1 MHKTLKLYNTLTRDK
16 ELDMFT
22 PIDEKDI
29 RIYSCGPT
37 VYHYAHLGNMR
48 SYVFAD
54 TLNNT
59 LHALYPDAHIA
70 HVINITDVGHLT
82 DDGDTGEDK
91 LEKGAA
97 REGKSVWDIAKFYT
111 EAFMSDL
118 ELLNI
123 DTEKYIFPKA
133 TEYIDEQIA
142 LVKTLE
148 EKGFT
153 YKTSDGIYFD
163 TSKFAS
169 YPDFA
174 KLNVKGLEAGHRAL
188 DENKEKKNITDFALW
203 KFSPEGSQRQ
213 MEWQSPWGVG
223 FPGWHIE
230 CSAMA
235 GAILGEHF
243 DIHTGGIDHIPVHHT
258 NEIAQS
264 ECAHDDIANGKRFVN
279 YWLHNN
285 FLNDATGKMSK
296 SNEEFLRLQTII
308 DQKYS
313 PSAFKYLLLTTSYR
327 KELEFT
333 YESLDAASVAL
344 KKLSRFMYEAAK
356 DTDNIIDATK
366 YRINEEWYGKF
377 LDAMCD
383 DLNTSKALAVIWEMI
398 GSKKEDKVHHVY
410 STILKMNKILA
421 LDLSYSKEE
430 VEYTPEVLALIEKRK
445 AARDQKDWAT
455 SDTLR
460 EQIKDLGF
468 EVTD

>member
-1 MHKTLKLYNTLTRDK
+1 MQKPLKLFNTLSRDK
-16 ELDMFT
+16 DLDEFN
-22 PIDEKDI
+22 PINEKDI

-37 VYHYAHLGNMR
+37 VYHYPHLGNMR
-48 SYVFAD
+48 AYVFAD
-54 TLNNT
+54 VLNNT
-59 LHALYPDAHIA
+59 LHALYPESHIA
-70 HVINITDVGHLT
+70 HVINITDVGHLVS
-82 DDGDTGEDK
+82 DGDAGEDK

-111 EAFMSDL
+111 EAFMKDL

-123 DTEKYIFPKA
+123 DTEKFIFPRA
-133 TEYIDEQIA
+133 TEYINEQIA
-142 LVKTLE
+142 LVQSLE
-148 EKGFT
+148 KKGYT
-153 YKTSDGIYFD
+153 YKTSDGVYFD
-163 TSKFAS
+163 TSRFAS
-169 YPDFA
+169 YADFA
-174 KLNVKGLEAGHRAL
+174 KLNIKGLEAGKRVE

-203 KFSPEGSQRQ
+203 KFSPEGSKRQ

-230 CSAMA
+230 CSAMSEA
-235 GAILGEHF
+235 VLGQHF

-264 ECAHDDIANGKRFVN
+264 ECAHDGEKYVN
-279 YWLHNN
+279 YWLHVN
-285 FLNDATGKMSK
+285 FLNDASGKMSK
-296 SNEEFLRLQTII
+296 SNDDFLRLQTLI
-308 DQKYS
+308 DEGYS
-313 PSAFKYLLLTTSYR
+313 PAAFRYLLLTANYR

-333 YESLDAASVAL
+333 RESLDAASTAL
-344 KKLSRFMYEAAK
+344 KKLSRYMYEAAK

-377 LDAMCD
+377 LDAMCE
-383 DLNTSKALAVIWEMI
+383 DLNTSKALATIWEMI
-398 GSKKEDKVHHVY
+398 GSKKEENVKHIY
-410 STILKMNKILA
+410 STILKMNKVLG

-430 VEYTPEVLALIEKRK
+430 VEYTPEVLDLIQKRK
-445 AARDQKDWAT
+445 AARSMKDWAT

>member
-1 MHKTLKLYNTLTRDK
+1 MQKPLKLFNTLSRDK
-16 ELDMFT
+16 DLDEFN
-22 PIDEKDI
+22 PINEKDI

-37 VYHYAHLGNMR
+37 VYHYPHLGNMR
-48 SYVFAD
+48 AYVFAD
-54 TLNNT
+54 VLNNT
-59 LHALYPDAHIA
+59 LHALYPESHIA
-70 HVINITDVGHLT
+70 HVINITDVGHLVS
-82 DDGDTGEDK
+82 DGDAGEDK

-97 REGKSVWDIAKFYT
+97 REGKSVFDIAKFYT
-111 EAFMSDL
+111 EAFKKDL

-123 DTEKYIFPKA
+123 DTEKFIFPRA
-133 TEYIDEQIA
+133 TEYINEQIA
-142 LVKTLE
+142 LVQSLE
-148 EKGFT
+148 EKGYT

-169 YPDFA
+169 YADFA
-174 KLNVKGLEAGHRAL
+174 KLNIKGLEAGKRVE

-203 KFSPEGSQRQ
+203 KFSPEGSKRQ

-230 CSAMA
+230 CSAMSEA
-235 GAILGEHF
+235 VLGQHF

-264 ECAHDDIANGKRFVN
+264 ECAHDGEKYVN
-279 YWLHNN
+279 YWLHVN
-285 FLNDATGKMSK
+285 FLNDASGKMSK
-296 SNEEFLRLQTII
+296 SNDDFLRLQTLI
-308 DQKYS
+308 DEGYS
-313 PSAFKYLLLTTSYR
+313 PAAFRYLLLTANYR

-333 YESLDAASVAL
+333 RESLDAASTAL
-344 KKLSRFMYEAAK
+344 KKLSRYMYEAAK

-377 LDAMCD
+377 LEAMCE
-383 DLNTSKALAVIWEMI
+383 DLNTSKALATIWEMI
-398 GSKKEDKVHHVY
+398 GSKKEENVKHIY
-410 STILKMNKILA
+410 STILKINKVLG

-430 VEYTPEVLALIEKRK
+430 VEYTPEVLDLIEKRK
-445 AARDQKDWAT
+445 AARSMKDWAA
-455 SDTLR
+455 SDELR

>member
-1 MHKTLKLYNTLTRDK
+1 MQKPLKLFNTLSRDK
-16 ELDMFT
+16 DLDEFN
-22 PIDEKDI
+22 PINEKDI

-37 VYHYAHLGNMR
+37 VYHYPHLGNMR
-48 SYVFAD
+48 AYVFAD
-54 TLNNT
+54 VLNNT
-59 LHALYPDAHIA
+59 LHALYPESHIA
-70 HVINITDVGHLT
+70 HVINITDVGHLVS
-82 DDGDTGEDK
+82 DGDAGEDK

-97 REGKSVWDIAKFYT
+97 REGKSVFDIAKFYT
-111 EAFMSDL
+111 EAFMKDL

-123 DTEKYIFPKA
+123 DTEKFIFPRA
-133 TEYIDEQIA
+133 TEYINEQIA
-142 LVKTLE
+142 LVQSLE
-148 EKGFT
+148 EKGYT

-169 YPDFA
+169 YAAFA
-174 KLNVKGLEAGHRAL
+174 KLNIKGLEAGKRVE

-203 KFSPEGSQRQ
+203 KFSPEGSKRQ

-230 CSAMA
+230 CSAMSEA
-235 GAILGEHF
+235 VLGQHF

-264 ECAHDDIANGKRFVN
+264 ECAHDGEKYVN
-279 YWLHNN
+279 YWLHVN
-285 FLNDATGKMSK
+285 FLNDASGKMSK
-296 SNEEFLRLQTII
+296 SNDDFLRLQTLI
-308 DQKYS
+308 DEGYS
-313 PSAFKYLLLTTSYR
+313 PAAFRYLLLTANYR

-333 YESLDAASVAL
+333 RESLDAASTAL
-344 KKLSRFMYEAAK
+344 KKLSRYMYEAAK

-377 LDAMCD
+377 LEAMCE
-383 DLNTSKALAVIWEMI
+383 DLNTSKALATIWEMI
-398 GSKKEDKVHHVY
+398 GSKKEENVKHIY
-410 STILKMNKILA
+410 STILKMNKVLG

-430 VEYTPEVLALIEKRK
+430 VEYTPEALDLIEKRK
-445 AARDQKDWAT
+445 AARSMKDWAA
-455 SDTLR
+455 SDELR

>member
-1 MHKTLKLYNTLTRDK
+1 MQKPLKLFNTLSRDK
-16 ELDMFT
+16 DLDEFN
-22 PIDEKDI
+22 PINEKDI

-37 VYHYAHLGNMR
+37 VYHYPHLGNMR
-48 SYVFAD
+48 AYVFAD
-54 TLNNT
+54 VLNNT
-59 LHALYPDAHIA
+59 LHALYPESHIA
-70 HVINITDVGHLT
+70 HVINITDVGHLVS
-82 DDGDTGEDK
+82 DGDAGEDK

-97 REGKSVWDIAKFYT
+97 REGKSVFDIAKFYT
-111 EAFMSDL
+111 EAFMKDL

-123 DTEKYIFPKA
+123 DTEKFIFPRA
-133 TEYIDEQIA
+133 TEYINEQIA
-142 LVKTLE
+142 LVQSLE
-148 EKGFT
+148 EKGYT

-169 YPDFA
+169 YADFA
-174 KLNVKGLEAGHRAL
+174 KLNIKGLEAGKRVE

-203 KFSPEGSQRQ
+203 KFSPEDSKRQ

-230 CSAMA
+230 CSAMSEA
-235 GAILGEHF
+235 VLGQHF

-264 ECAHDDIANGKRFVN
+264 ECAHDGEKYVN
-279 YWLHNN
+279 YWLHVN
-285 FLNDATGKMSK
+285 FLNDASGKMSK
-296 SNEEFLRLQTII
+296 SNDDFLRLQTLI
-308 DQKYS
+308 DEGYS
-313 PSAFKYLLLTTSYR
+313 PAAFRYLLLTANYR

-333 YESLDAASVAL
+333 RESLDAASTAL
-344 KKLSRFMYEAAK
+344 KKLSRYMYEAAK

-377 LDAMCD
+377 LEAMCE
-383 DLNTSKALAVIWEMI
+383 DLNTSKALATIWEMI
-398 GSKKEDKVHHVY
+398 GSKKEENVKHIY
-410 STILKMNKILA
+410 STILKMNKVLG

-430 VEYTPEVLALIEKRK
+430 VEYTPEVLDLIEKRK
-445 AARDQKDWAT
+445 AARSMKDWAA
-455 SDTLR
+455 SDELR

>member
-1 MHKTLKLYNTLTRDK
+1 MQKPLKLFNTLSRDK
-16 ELDMFT
+16 DLDEFN
-22 PIDEKDI
+22 PINEKDI

-37 VYHYAHLGNMR
+37 VYHYPHLGNMR
-48 SYVFAD
+48 AYVFAD
-54 TLNNT
+54 VLNNT
-59 LHALYPDAHIA
+59 LHALYPESHIA
-70 HVINITDVGHLT
+70 HVINITDVGHLVS
-82 DDGDTGEDK
+82 DGDAGEDK

-97 REGKSVWDIAKFYT
+97 REGKSVFDIAKFYT
-111 EAFMSDL
+111 EAFMKDL

-123 DTEKYIFPKA
+123 DTEKFIFPRA
-133 TEYIDEQIA
+133 TEYINEQIA
-142 LVKTLE
+142 LVQSLE
-148 EKGFT
+148 EKGYT

-169 YPDFA
+169 YADFA
-174 KLNVKGLEAGHRAL
+174 KLNIKGLEAGKRVE

-203 KFSPEGSQRQ
+203 KFSPEGSKRQ

-230 CSAMA
+230 CSAMSEA
-235 GAILGEHF
+235 VLGQHF

-264 ECAHDDIANGKRFVN
+264 ECAHDGEKYVN
-279 YWLHNN
+279 YWLHVN
-285 FLNDATGKMSK
+285 FLNDASGKMSK
-296 SNEEFLRLQTII
+296 SNDDFLRLQTLI
-308 DQKYS
+308 DEGYS
-313 PSAFKYLLLTTSYR
+313 PAAFRYLLLTANYR

-333 YESLDAASVAL
+333 RESLDAASTAL
-344 KKLSRFMYEAAK
+344 KKLSRYMYEAAK

-377 LDAMCD
+377 LDAMCE
-383 DLNTSKALAVIWEMI
+383 DLNTSKALATIWEMI
-398 GSKKEDKVHHVY
+398 GSKKEENVKHIY
-410 STILKMNKILA
+410 STILKMNKVLG

-430 VEYTPEVLALIEKRK
+430 VEYTPEVLDLIEKRK
-445 AARDQKDWAT
+445 AARSMKDWAA
-455 SDTLR
+455 SDELR

>member
-1 MHKTLKLYNTLTRDK
+1 MQKTLKLFNTLTRNKD
-16 ELDMFT
+16 LDDFV
-22 PIDEKDI
+22 PIDEKDL

-54 TLNNT
+54 ILNNT

-70 HVINITDVGHLT
+70 HVINITDVGHLVGDA
-82 DDGDTGEDK
+82 DDGQDK
-91 LEKGAA
+91 LEKGAE
-97 REGKSVWDIAKFYT
+97 REGKSVFDIAKFYT

-123 DTEKYIFPKA
+123 DTEKFIFPKA
-133 TEYIDEQIA
+133 TDYIDEQIA
-142 LVKTLE
+142 LVQTLE
-148 EKGFT
+148 EKGYT
-153 YKTSDGIYFD
+153 YKTSDGVYFD
-163 TSKFAS
+163 TSKFAE
-169 YPDFA
+169 YADFA
-174 KLNVKGLEAGHRAL
+174 KLNVKGLEAGKRVE

-203 KFSPEGSQRQ
+203 KFSPEGSKRQ
-213 MEWQSPWGVG
+213 MEWQSPWGLG

-235 GAILGEHF
+235 GAVLGEHF

-264 ECAHDDIANGKRFVN
+264 ECAHDGRKYVN

-285 FLNDATGKMSK
+285 FLNDKSGKMSK
-296 SNEEFLRLQTII
+296 SNDDFLRLETLI

-313 PSAFKYLLLTTSYR
+313 PAAFRYLLLTTSYR

-333 YESLDAASVAL
+333 YESLDAASTVL
-344 KKLSRFMYEAAK
+344 KKLSRYMYEAAK

-377 LDAMCD
+377 LEAMCD
-383 DLNTSKALAVIWEMI
+383 DLNTSRALAVVWEMI

-410 STILKMNKILA
+410 SSILKMNKVLG

-430 VEYTPEVLALIEKRK
+430 VEYTPEVLDLIEKRK
-445 AARDQKDWAT
+445 
-455 SDTLR
+455 
-460 EQIKDLGF
+460 
-468 EVTD
+468 TDRKSVV